1 MCDAASAGQ
10 EHTAREQKKRL
21 RQMEKRISKLDG
33 LMWRINYADT
43 LLADT
48 TQKPNHTEKE
58 FLHKFDTVRL
68 NGYTIYNTQQEV

>member
-48 TQKPNHTEKE
+48 AQKPNHTENE
-58 FLHKFDTVRL
+58 FFFFFDTVRL

>member
-21 RQMEKRISKLDG
+21 RISKLDG

-48 TQKPNHTEKE
+48 AQKPNHTENE
-58 FLHKFDTVRL
+58 FLHTFDTVRL

>member
-10 EHTAREQKKRL
+10 EQTAREQKKRL

-48 TQKPNHTEKE
+48 A
-58 FLHKFDTVRL
+58 
-68 NGYTIYNTQQEV
+68 